1 MRIKLVM
8 LTFIICQQS
17 FSQFPNN
24 TFFQSKDWS
33 KSNALYKGKFFVL
46 HNIFTPTNNLL
57 KFEIEAL
64 AASNSGELTSLV
76 YKCEIQHKEGLV
88 LGFLEITGM
97 KLE

>member
-1 MRIKLVM
+1 M
-8 LTFIICQQS
+8 LSEIN
-17 FSQFPNN
+17 PL
-24 TFFQSKDWS
+24 D
-33 KSNALYKGKFFVL
+33 
-46 HNIFTPTNNLL
+46 LL